1 MTQRAVVTGAG
12 SGIGRA
18 CAEELARRDL
28 EVVCVGRRRSQLDE
42 TVAGILDARG
52 QAVAISA
59 DIATD
64 HGIQAVNDVLAT
76 ASVAALVHAAGR
88 DSVTQFAST
97 SRSELEGVLA
107 TNFTGPFLLTQ
118 ALIDKLSQDAGV
130 VFVGSIA
137 ALAGR
142 LRAAAYGASKA
153 ALMGLTRQLAVELAP
168 AARVNCVVPGA
179 TLTPMLEQF
188 VSAYAG
194 ENPDEETIGQL
205 QAAARRSLLGRA
217 AEPRELASTIVH
229 IALDAT
235 AMTGALVPVD
245 LGYTAS

>member
-1 MTQRAVVTGAG
+1 MTRRAVVTGAG

-28 EVVCVGRRRSQLDE
+28 EVVCVGRRMGQLEE
-42 TVAGILDARG
+42 TAARILDAGAR
-52 QAVAISA
+52 AVAVAA

-64 HGIQAVNDVLAT
+64 DGIRAVNEVLT
-76 ASVAALVHAAGR
+76 SASVDALVHAAGR
-88 DSVTQFAST
+88 DSVTQFADT
-97 SRSELEGVLA
+97 PRRELEAVLA
-107 TNFTGPFLLTQ
+107 ANFVGPFLLTQ
-118 ALIDKLSQDAGV
+118 ALIDKLSRDAGV
-130 VFVGSIA
+130 VFVASIA
-137 ALAGR
+137 AFAGR

-153 ALMGLTRQLAVELAP
+153 ALIGLTRQLAVELAP
-168 AARVNCVVPGA
+168 TMRVNCVVPGA

-217 AEPRELASTIVH
+217 AEPREVAATIVH

-245 LGYTAS
+245 LGYTAC